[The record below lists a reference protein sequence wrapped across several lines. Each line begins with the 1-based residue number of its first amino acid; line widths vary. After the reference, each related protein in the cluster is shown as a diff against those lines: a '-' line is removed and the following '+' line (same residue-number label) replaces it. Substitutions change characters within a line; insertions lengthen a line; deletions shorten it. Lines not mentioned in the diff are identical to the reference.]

1 MNKKKY
7 NRSNLAGFK
16 LREIMN
22 KYCLEVSNY
31 TLLPEANDTLP
42 ERLAKTALF
51 LKIDPYFSFYFF
63 IITFSQ
69 LYCLIIFLFP
79 LHCAHVTNPASILP
93 PYIWKKHSAR
103 LKDKIKEKACNCILS
118 CGKQFCKYYLYK
130 QQTETQTKNDIF
142 RFCLNVFFSI
152 VLNLSSLLSKDLQRP
167 DWLVSSEYIVFINCM
182 QEFRPD
188 L

>member
-1 MNKKKY
+1 
-7 NRSNLAGFK
+7 
-16 LREIMN
+16 MN

-142 RFCLNVFFSI
+142 RFCLNVFFFNCVEFKFFIKRSTEARLTSFKRI
-152 VLNLSSLLSKDLQRP
+152 HSVHKLHAGISSRP
-167 DWLVSSEYIVFINCM
+167 VRMESSC
-182 QEFRPD
+182 EFR
-188 L
+188 LWKRKLI